1 MALGAEWGLS
11 WQRSHGGYRKQEGQ
25 RQRGQGTPTWAL
37 PRAKKRLL
45 WYLLL
50 TALGFLGL
58 YLCRLGS
65 LRSLEVFL
73 PMGICPWATMPLL
86 RDNFTGALRHWA
98 RPEVLT
104 CTSWAAPIIWDGTFD
119 PHVAEQEARRQNL
132 TIGLTVFA
140 VGRYLE
146 KYLEHFLDSAEQY
159 FMVGQSVTY
168 YVFTDR
174 PEAVPYMALGQG
186 RLLRVERVQ
195 QENRWQDVSMAR
207 MHTLH
212 EALGGQL
219 GQEADYVFCLDVDQ
233 HFTSN
238 FGPETLADL
247 VAQLHAWHYHWPRWL
262 LPYERDKRSAAAL
275 SFGEGDFYYHAALF
289 GGSVAALRKLTAH
302 CALGQQLD
310 RERGVEAIWHDESH
324 LNKFFWL
331 YKPTKVLSPE
341 FCWDL
346 LIGWRTEIHSPRLLW
361 EPKEYALVRN

>member
-1 MALGAEWGLS
+1 
-11 WQRSHGGYRKQEGQ
+11 
-25 RQRGQGTPTWAL
+25 
-37 PRAKKRLL
+37 
-45 WYLLL
+45 
-50 TALGFLGL
+50 
-58 YLCRLGS
+58 
-65 LRSLEVFL
+65 
-73 PMGICPWATMPLL
+73 
-86 RDNFTGALRHWA
+86 
-98 RPEVLT
+98 
-104 CTSWAAPIIWDGTFD
+104 
-119 PHVAEQEARRQNL
+119 
-132 TIGLTVFA
+132 
-140 VGRYLE
+140 
-146 KYLEHFLDSAEQY
+146 
-159 FMVGQSVTY
+159 MVGQSVAY

-174 PEAVPYMALGQG
+174 PEAVPYMVLGQG

-207 MHTLH
+207 MRTLH

-289 GGSVAALRKLTAH
+289 GGSVEALRKLTAH

-346 LIGWRTEIHSPRLLW
+346 QIGWRTEIHSPRLLW